1 MTERMSRRSI
11 LEIPARAASARS
23 CHSAAFNTGAS
34 CSASAKIGSDL
45 IWGSFSAA
53 ALAFIRSMDL
63 RTPGTPAFSTSR
75 ANGCW
80 SSGRAASAAWRWT
93 RFALRL
99 GVLGRGFSDLLP
111 SFERLS
117 ADRRSRRSERCV
129 LRSLSPSGESCDRES
144 LLDPSARRGLRFL
157 RSRPSPSARSSR
169 RPRLRRSESS
179 RPSLRARPRSR
190 SWSRSRRRDFR
201 TSVVVTGGP
210 SPPPI
215 NSRRSEGAART
226 RGADTAMISRPSSP
240 PSASAL
246 STEPIAAVSGTR
258 SPLTS
263 PLGWRAPAARHVQV
277 PSGRWLVSS
286 ISSRRDTAHKA
297 TRLRSRSAPSG
308 AGVGPS
314 GAQCTP
320 EICIM

>member
-11 LEIPARAASARS
+11 FEIPARAASARS

-34 CSASAKIGSDL
+34 CSASARIGSDL
-45 IWGSFSAA
+45 ICGSFSAA

-63 RTPGTPAFSTSR
+63 RTPGTPALSTSR
-75 ANGCW
+75 ASGCW
-80 SSGRAASAAWRWT
+80 LSGRAPNAAWRWT

-99 GVLGRGFSDLLP
+99 GVLGRGGLSDLLP

-117 ADRRSRRSERCV
+117 ADRRSRRSERCG
-129 LRSLSPSGESCDRES
+129 RRFLSPSEAESCDRES

-157 RSRPSPSARSSR
+157 RSRSSPSARSSR
-169 RPRLRRSESS
+169 RPRLRRPESS
-179 RPSLRARPRSR
+179 RSSLRLRPRSR
-190 SWSRSRRRDFR
+190 SWRRDFR

-210 SPPPI
+210 SVPPI

-226 RGADTAMISRPSSP
+226 RGADTATISRPSSP

-246 STEPIAAVSGTR
+246 STVPTEAVSGTR

-297 TRLRSRSAPSG
+297 TRLHSRNAPRG
-308 AGVGPS
+308 RVG
-314 GAQCTP
+314 GIRCTALPP
-320 EICIM
+320 EIYIM

>member
-11 LEIPARAASARS
+11 LEMPARAASARS

-34 CSASAKIGSDL
+34 CSASARIGSDL

-63 RTPGTPAFSTSR
+63 RTPGTPALSTSR
-75 ANGCW
+75 ASGCW
-80 SSGRAASAAWRWT
+80 SSGRAANAAWRWT
-93 RFALRL
+93 RFALRP
-99 GVLGRGFSDLLP
+99 GVLGLGGRSDRLP
-111 SFERLS
+111 SSERLS
-117 ADRRSRRSERCV
+117 LGRRSRRPDRFSFQSLSLPDPESRGRPPSSRRERVLASPSRRDLRALPSSSACAPRRSR
-129 LRSLSPSGESCDRES
+129 LRSLRASPSR
-144 LLDPSARRGLRFL
+144 PSR
-157 RSRPSPSARSSR
+157 RSRPRGRSLSRSR
-169 RPRLRRSESS
+169 RS
-179 RPSLRARPRSR
+179 
-190 SWSRSRRRDFR
+190 SRSRRRDFGAR
-201 TSVVVTGGP
+201 VVVTSGP

-246 STEPIAAVSGTR
+246 RTVPTDAVSGTR

-277 PSGRWLVSS
+277 PSARWLVSS

-297 TRLRSRSAPSG
+297 TRLCGAANKSSAS
-308 AGVGPS
+308 
-314 GAQCTP
+314 
-320 EICIM
+320 